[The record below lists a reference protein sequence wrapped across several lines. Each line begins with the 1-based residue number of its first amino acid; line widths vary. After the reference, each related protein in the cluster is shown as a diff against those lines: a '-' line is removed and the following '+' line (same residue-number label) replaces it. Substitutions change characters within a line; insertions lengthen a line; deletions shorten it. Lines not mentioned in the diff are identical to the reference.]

1 MIKQNKQLKIKSRL
15 SAGSCDPQKGEP
27 MLQQARDAFA
37 RATSLQPGFFSP
49 DFNFEF
55 GNNLAQ
61 AKTAS
66 GCKLKVTFE

>member
-1 MIKQNKQLKIKSRL
+1 MIKKKNQLKIKSQL
-15 SAGSCDPQKGEP
+15 FAGTCNPQTGEA
-27 MLQQARDAFA
+27 MLKKASDAFT
-37 RATSLQPGFFSP
+37 RATALQPGFFSP